1 MHEGEDAGVSP
12 VVLSEG
18 LEVPG
23 EEDKLAHRPA
33 DPGRVG
39 VGHQWPAVPLPVTE
53 AVADVVT
60 QLVVAGKK
68 THLLVGI
75 TVEVRRF
82 AAAHHPGAAIHDRA
96 PKTAQL

>member
-1 MHEGEDAGVSP
+1 MHEGEDAGISP

-23 EEDKLAHRPA
+23 EEDELAHRLA
-33 DPGRVG
+33 NPGRVG

-60 QLVVAGKK
+60 QLVVAGKEP
-68 THLLVGI
+68 HLLVG
-75 TVEVRRF
+75 VAGEVGRF
-82 AAAHHPGAAIHDRA
+82 APAHHPGPAIHDGA